1 MARKARIIVTHY
13 ANPVEPVVMDESGAA
28 NIHFGELTPEHARRE
43 RRRQR
48 ARLREARRDGIVT
61 RYW

>member
-1 MARKARIIVTHY
+1 MAKKARIIVTHY
-13 ANPVEPVVMDESGAA
+13 VNPVEPVVLDESGAA

-48 ARLREARRDGIVT
+48 ARQRQARRRETVA

>member
-1 MARKARIIVTHY
+1 MAKKASVIVTHY
-13 ANPVEPVVMDESGAA
+13 ANPVEPVLMDESGAA

-48 ARLREARRDGIVT
+48 ARQRQARRHDIVA

>member
-1 MARKARIIVTHY
+1 MVKKARVIVTRY
-13 ANPVEPVVMDESGAA
+13 ANPVEPVVLDENRAA

-48 ARLREARRDGIVT
+48 ARQRQARRHETVA